1 MTRKQLLALITIMVL
16 ISGGVANYAFKT
28 ETGSNG
34 EIVLG
39 HGNLDALKG
48 IYSQWQEHYEAR
60 GGNATTLRLALAHSK
75 ILSNTASKA
84 RGTMELNLINGSL
97 AVKVKGLDNQSY
109 DVWLVDNHEGANRT
123 VKPETGDGFF
133 RLGTLSQQNEIAELT
148 TQINRIELADFKI
161 DMVTVTLAGKSPD
174 QSIVIAGAPDFLQ
187 NLYYSDKLWAQA
199 AVGNVNSVS
208 ETNSPFDFLL
218 PKLAL
223 AVDANQLDLAGV
235 MGTQIAEG
243 RRIFVKET
251 FNGNGRTCS
260 TCHRLDNNH
269 TIDPKYIANLPL
281 SDPLFVAETNPA
293 LKTGFENPKLMR
305 ELGLIL
311 ANVDGFNKPGVM
323 RSVPHT
329 LALAN
334 SITTELLVNPNGG
347 KGEFPLDEEFA
358 NALGWSG
365 DGSVGTGSLR
375 EFAIGAVVQHF
386 TKSLAR
392 TPGSDFRLPTD
403 AELNALQAYMLS
415 VGRSH
420 DLNFSKMTFTSE
432 IVQRGLV
439 LFNQKNNPIVNGK
452 PVLGQS
458 ANCNGCHSNAGAIS
472 STTGGN
478 PTRNTGIEL
487 MKDQPAVLLD
497 PTIAIDG
504 GIGDVDVKGWC
515 NDNDAD
521 TPCSYGEG
529 RFNAP
534 TLVEAADTAPFF
546 HNNSVSS
553 IEEAVAYYN
562 TDEFNLS
569 PGHLTSSNADRTTKI
584 SSSQV
589 VAVSLF
595 LRTINALENI
605 RNSNA
610 LDDQA
615 IALNAINGREI
626 TLLAM
631 ADTEDAIQVLTEGQL
646 LPYPDA
652 VNKLKAAYQLEYTA
666 SLSPL
671 SGLRNIMLNKAK
683 ALKLQADNLMVNR
696 AP

>member
-1 MTRKQLLALITIMVL
+1 MTRKRLLALITIMVL
-16 ISGGVANYAFKT
+16 ISGGVTHYAFKS
-28 ETGSNG
+28 ETNG
-34 EIVLG
+34 EVVLG

-48 IYSQWQEHYEAR
+48 IYGLWQENYEAR
-60 GGNATTLRLALAHSK
+60 GGNATTLHLALAHSK

-84 RGTMELNLINGSL
+84 RGVMDLNLISGALS
-97 AVKVKGLDNQSY
+97 VKVKGLDKQAY
-109 DVWLVDNHEGANRT
+109 DVWLVDNREGDNRT

-133 RLGTLSQQNEIAELT
+133 RLGTLSQQNDNAELS
-148 TQINRIELADFKI
+148 TQINRIVLADFKI

-187 NLYYSDKLWAQA
+187 NLYYSDKPWAQA
-199 AVGNVNSVS
+199 NVGQVNSLP
-208 ETNSPFDFLL
+208 ETESVFGFLL

-223 AVDANQLDLAGV
+223 AADANQTNLAGV
-235 MGTQIAEG
+235 MGAQIAEG
-243 RRIFVKET
+243 RRIFVNET

-293 LKTGFENPKLMR
+293 LATLENPKLMR
-305 ELGLIL
+305 QLGLVL
-311 ANVDGFNKPGVM
+311 ANIDGFDKPGVM

-329 LALAN
+329 LGL
-334 SITTELLVNPNGG
+334 SKTMTTELLVNPNGG
-347 KGEFPLDEEFA
+347 KGEFALDEGFA

-375 EFAIGAVVQHF
+375 EFAFGAIVQHF

-392 TPGSDFRLPTD
+392 TPGADFRLPTD
-403 AELNALQAYMLS
+403 VELNALQAYMLS
-415 VGRSH
+415 LGRSQ
-420 DLNFSKMTFTSE
+420 DLNLSKMTFTSE

-439 LFNQKNNPIVNGK
+439 LFNQKNNPVVSGK
-452 PVLGQS
+452 AVLGQS

-497 PTIAIDG
+497 PTIATDG

-515 NDNDAD
+515 SDNDAD

-534 TLVEAADTAPFF
+534 SLIEAADTAPFF

-610 LDDQA
+610 LDVQA
-615 IALNAINGREI
+615 IALNAVNGREI
-626 TLLAM
+626 TKLAM

-646 LPYPDA
+646 MPYPEA
-652 VNKLKAAYQLEYTA
+652 VNKLKAAYQWEYSA
-666 SLSPL
+666 SLLQLPA
-671 SGLRNIMLNKAK
+671 LRNVMLNKAK
-683 ALKLQADNLMVNR
+683 VLKLQADTLMVSR